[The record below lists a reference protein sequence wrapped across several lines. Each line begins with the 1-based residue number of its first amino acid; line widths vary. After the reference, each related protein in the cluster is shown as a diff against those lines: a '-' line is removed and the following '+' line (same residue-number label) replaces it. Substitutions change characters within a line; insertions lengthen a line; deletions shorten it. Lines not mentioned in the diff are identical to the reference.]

1 MDPTASQEVN
11 RANVIDEK
19 GRDTVKLLSNGIE
32 STFDSFFTVASS
44 LGIGAAKCR
53 YAI

>member
-1 MDPTASQEVN
+1 VDPTASQEVN
-11 RANVIDEK
+11 RADVIDQK
-19 GRDTVKLLSNGIE
+19 GRDVVKLLSNGIK
-32 STFDSFFTVASS
+32 STLDSFFTTASS